1 MAATSQQEVSTMTS
15 KPLTLNVI
23 ALARNFVRR
32 VLPAYDPGRRAFI
45 AALALAAASLGW
57 LPTDSRAV
65 VRTEDY
71 AVASWAAAPVSAAPA
86 DANRINDQTVRNVV
100 HLSVGGDKV
109 RVKFSN
115 RYGTSALLLTGASVA
130 IRSGGESI
138 VPGTTRMLTF
148 GGLPSAS
155 FTIPIGAELVSDWAD
170 LSVADQTDLAVD
182 IYLASDTSASTSPVT
197 LHNARPAGQILSYLA
212 TGNQLGVPMLPTV
225 ATRTQWYFLVGVDV
239 AAPEAVGAIVAF
251 GDSITD
257 GTASTL
263 NANARWPDF
272 LARRTI
278 AGQSGIRPMGVPN
291 LGIGGNRVLNGGTG
305 EPALTRF
312 DRDALVQT
320 GSGYIIV
327 LEGINDIS
335 GGATADAII
344 QGHRQLIKRAHAR
357 GLKIYG
363 ATLTPF
369 FNAIAMNPQ
378 REVERQA
385 LNNWIRTSG
394 AYDAVIDFEAAVRDP
409 SNPLRMLPQYDSGDT
424 LHPNS
429 AGYEAM
435 ANAVDLNLFKP

>member
-1 MAATSQQEVSTMTS
+1 MTHV
-15 KPLTLNVI
+15 PLMLI
-23 ALARNFVRR
+23 ALGRNLARKLF
-32 VLPAYDPGRRAFI
+32 PAHDPARRAFV
-45 AALALAAASLGW
+45 AALALAVVALSGA
-57 LPTDSRAV
+57 PTDSRAV

-86 DANRINDQTVRNVV
+86 DANRINNQTVRNVI

-115 RYGTSALLLTGASVA
+115 RYGTSALLLNGASVA
-130 IRSGGESI
+130 IRAGGESI
-138 VPGTTRMLTF
+138 VAGTSRTLTF
-148 GGLPSAS
+148 GGLPAAS
-155 FTIPIGAELVSDWAD
+155 FMIPIGAELVSDWTD
-170 LSVADQTDLAVD
+170 LPVADQTDLAVD
-182 IYLASDTSASTSPVT
+182 FYLASDTSASTSPIT
-197 LHNARPAGQILSYLA
+197 LHNARPAGQVLSYLA
-212 TGNQLGVPMLPTV
+212 AGNQVGSTTLPTE
-225 ATRTQWYFLVGVDV
+225 ATRTQWYYTVGVDV
-239 AAPEAVGAIVAF
+239 AAPKAVGAIVAF

-278 AGQSGIRPMGVPN
+278 AGQSGISPMGVPN

-312 DRDALVQT
+312 DRDALAQT
-320 GSGYIIV
+320 GSTHIIV

-335 GGATADAII
+335 GGATAAAII

-363 ATLTPF
+363 ATLTTF

-394 AYDAVIDFEAAVRDP
+394 AYDGVIDFEAAVRDP
-409 SNPLRMLPQYDSGDT
+409 ANPLRMRPEFDSGDT

-435 ANAVDLNLFKP
+435 ANAIDLNLFKP

>member
-1 MAATSQQEVSTMTS
+1 MTGIPRIFTTLVCNVVR
-15 KPLTLNVI
+15 KLLPL
-23 ALARNFVRR
+23 
-32 VLPAYDPGRRAFI
+32 YDPGRRAFV
-45 AALALAAASLGW
+45 AALALAAATLSG
-57 LPTDSRAV
+57 LPTHSSAV

-86 DANRINDQTVRNVV
+86 DANRINNQTVRNVI

-115 RYGTSALLLTGASVA
+115 RYGTSALVLTGASVA

-138 VPGTTRMLTF
+138 VPGTSRTLTF
-148 GGLPSAS
+148 GGLPAAS

-170 LSVADQTDLAVD
+170 LRVADQTDLAVD

-212 TGNQLGVPMLPTV
+212 TGNQLGAPTLPTE
-225 ATRTQWYFLVGVDV
+225 ATRTQWYFLIGVDV

-272 LARRTI
+272 LARRII

-320 GSGYIIV
+320 GTQYIIV

-335 GGATADAII
+335 GGATAAAII
-344 QGHRQLIKRAHAR
+344 QGHQQLIKRAHAR
-357 GLKIYG
+357 GMKIYG
-363 ATLTPF
+363 ATLTTF

-394 AYDAVIDFEAAVRDP
+394 AYDGVIDFEAAVRDP
-409 SNPLRMLPQYDSGDT
+409 ANPLRMRPEFDSGDT

-435 ANAVDLNLFKP
+435 ANAIDLNLFKP

>member
-1 MAATSQQEVSTMTS
+1 M
-15 KPLTLNVI
+15 
-23 ALARNFVRR
+23 
-32 VLPAYDPGRRAFI
+32 
-45 AALALAAASLGW
+45 AALALFAATLSG
-57 LPTDSRAV
+57 LPSNSSAF

-71 AVASWAAAPVSAAPA
+71 AVASWAAAVVPAAPA
-86 DANRINDQTVRNVV
+86 DANRINNQTVRNVI

-109 RVKFSN
+109 RVKLSN
-115 RYGTSALLLTGASVA
+115 RYGTAARLLAGASVA
-130 IRSGGESI
+130 IRSGDESI
-138 VPGTTRMLTF
+138 VPGTSRMLTF
-148 GGLPSAS
+148 GGLPASS
-155 FTIPIGAELVSDWAD
+155 FTIPIGAELVSDWVD
-170 LSVADQTDLAVD
+170 LRVADQQDLAVD
-182 IYLASDTSASTSPVT
+182 IYLATDTSASTSPVT

-212 TGNQLGVPMLPTV
+212 TGDQLGVPTLPTE
-225 ATRTQWYFLVGVDV
+225 ATRTHWYFLAGVDV
-239 AAPEAVGAIVAF
+239 AAPKAVGAIVAV
-251 GDSITD
+251 GDSIPD
-257 GTASTL
+257 GSQSTL
-263 NANARWPDF
+263 YATERWPDF

-278 AGQSGIRPMGVPN
+278 AGEQGIRPMGVPN
-291 LGIGGNRVLNGGTG
+291 LGIGGNRVLNGGAG

-335 GGATADAII
+335 GGATAAAII

-363 ATLTPF
+363 GTVTPF
-369 FNAIAMNPQ
+369 FNAIAINPQ

-385 LNNWIRTSG
+385 LNDWIRNSG

-409 SNPLRMLPQYDSGDT
+409 ANPLRMLPQYDSGDS

-435 ANAVDLNLFKP
+435 ANAIDLNLFKP